1 MLYSIRTVT
10 VSAFRI
16 FIALKPNPCS
26 LTSSLNSCFKSH
38 IAQLHNSSP
47 FATRFRNHRRANGS
61 QQRTTG
67 KALLDKFVKHLSLDG
82 AFVVRAPFALEIRGS
97 HFDSDNKVDK
107 YRNSAMT
114 RLYHKQHDEEPVL
127 RISSIDSGTASSDK
141 ISEENIK
148 ERAQE
153 YAKQTNKLIQSD
165 IDREERQRLYT
176 SSDELKDQEKNQP
189 FSDEFDE
196 EDDAILD
203 ETQSPLHIL
212 LYGRS
217 NHRVDSYSVVNEQH
231 QQHTYVY
238 VLDSDAPPLELDTI
252 KDHYHKTSVK
262 EDSYN
267 ATAHMSLW
275 EPRLPTDNSSELG
288 TLPGPRG
295 ETFSSS
301 LRFYSFKDI
310 LESYDAAIKGVCLV
324 PTQMNKIYCQ
334 CEVGGRIQLD
344 GTLIEGLEM
353 VGLNTELGS
362 ITVKDV
368 TADEILLTSR
378 SGDIDMDGIIDGDT
392 INAETD
398 GDGDVVI
405 TGKGIFGDNLT
416 VSTQYGDIFV
426 DAECRND
433 SVNLTTDEGSI
444 QAQKMFNKSCSF
456 NILEKGDVSAKVN
469 VGQLDVAVR
478 RGTVDL
484 FVESITTDSTI
495 LLTSGKVN
503 LTIPLKSSFKVW
515 LSAPMTNIAPQ
526 LQNSGELILSRD
538 NGNEEF
544 STENTAKNGQVP
556 ILRVRVDQGSIQV
569 NVAEKD
575 EDRAVRL
582 GFDSATETS

>member
-1 MLYSIRTVT
+1 MSYSIRTVT

-16 FIALKPNPCS
+16 FIALKPNPCL
-26 LTSSLNSCFKSH
+26 LTSSLNSCFKTH
-38 IAQLHNSSP
+38 TAQLHNSSP

-114 RLYHKQHDEEPVL
+114 RLYNKQHDEEPVL
-127 RISSIDSGTASSDK
+127 KISSIDSGTASSDK

-165 IDREERQRLYT
+165 IDREERIK
-176 SSDELKDQEKNQP
+176 LKDQEKTQS
-189 FSDEFDE
+189 FSDDFDE
-196 EDDAILD
+196 EEDAILD

-469 VGQLDVAVR
+469 VGQIDVAVR

-575 EDRAVRL
+575 EDKAVRL